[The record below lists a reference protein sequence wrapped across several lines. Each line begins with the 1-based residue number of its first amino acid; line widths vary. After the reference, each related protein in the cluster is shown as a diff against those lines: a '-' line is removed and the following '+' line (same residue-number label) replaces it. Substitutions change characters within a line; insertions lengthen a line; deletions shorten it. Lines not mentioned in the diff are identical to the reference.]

1 MVSRWI
7 LIFEYLKTH
16 MLFSRS
22 RGQANSYVHG
32 ICRYSKHTPRAGAA
46 AVAAMASAVA
56 SVTMLTMKGAVQSE
70 KNRYQI

>member
-1 MVSRWI
+1 
-7 LIFEYLKTH
+7 
-16 MLFSRS
+16 MLFVRS
-22 RGQANSYVHG
+22 RGQANCYVHG

>member
-1 MVSRWI
+1 M
-7 LIFEYLKTH
+7 
-16 MLFSRS
+16 
-22 RGQANSYVHG
+22 HG

-46 AVAAMASAVA
+46 AVGAMASAVA

>member
-1 MVSRWI
+1 MQATKNN
-7 LIFEYLKTH
+7 F
-16 MLFSRS
+16 
-22 RGQANSYVHG
+22 RGQANSYVHR